1 MNVILKLC
9 GVGAA
14 GVMLITGPISADAN
28 IGRGDNTAANNGN
41 SRMHVALNP
50 QPLPPRCLPP
60 GCKNGG
66 GGIRAKP
73 AVRFHKP
80 PHAGD
85 DWQQRRQ

>member
-1 MNVILKLC
+1 MSIILKLC

-14 GVMLITGPISADAN
+14 SVVLIMGTISADAN
-28 IGRGDNTAANNGN
+28 IGRSDDTAAKNTDTGV
-41 SRMHVALNP
+41 HVALNP

-66 GGIRAKP
+66 GGIRAKT

-80 PHAGD
+80 PNAGAGS
-85 DWQQRRQ
+85 QQRLQ